1 MLHMTSTQ
9 FIGNF
14 IFGNDVFCSRTRFSR
29 RLLTYGIVSES
40 EISYSGDEYMNVI
53 FFFFQILKF

>member
-1 MLHMTSTQ
+1 MTSTQ
-9 FIGNF
+9 SIGNF
-14 IFGNDVFCSRTRFSR
+14 IFGNDVVCSRTRFSR
-29 RLLTYGIVSES
+29 RLLTYAIVSES